1 MQVVRRLPHP
11 GRGFTQG
18 LLAGPDDC
26 VLESTG
32 LYGQSQLRRYRL
44 GADSYEASAILS
56 ADFFAEGICQVGDS
70 IWQLTWRE
78 RTALRWDAATLEL
91 RDLVRYN
98 REGWGICA
106 IPAGTVPG
114 DAIPGDAPG
123 GDVLTS
129 DGTSELVRRDPET
142 LQPREV
148 IRVRCQG
155 ERLRGLNDLAW
166 SVGRVWANVAPTSAI
181 VGIDP
186 RTGDVTD
193 LIDASAA
200 AEPRMV
206 DPQAIMNGIAALP
219 RPAEVTGVAGVAGA
233 GGSGA
238 SPGAGGSGRSPG
250 ADPGDFLLT
259 GKGWRWL
266 RQVRLVPARGRME
279 PRRLLEGA
287 GRFFF

>member
-1 MQVVRRLPHP
+1 MKVVRRLPHP

-18 LLAGPDDC
+18 LLAGPDDS

-44 GADSYEASAILS
+44 GSDSYQASATLS
-56 ADFFAEGICQVGDS
+56 EDFFGEGICQVGDS

-91 RDLVRYN
+91 RDLVSYS
-98 REGWGICA
+98 REGWGIC
-106 IPAGTVPG
+106 G
-114 DAIPGDAPG
+114 DAAG
-123 GDVLTS
+123 GDLVTS
-129 DGTSELVRRDPET
+129 DGTSELVRRDPDT

-148 IRVRCQG
+148 IKVRCQG
-155 ERLRGLNDLAW
+155 ERVQGLNDLAW
-166 SVGRVWANVAPTSAI
+166 SAGRVWANVAPTSAI

-186 RTGDVTD
+186 GTGDVTD
-193 LIDASAA
+193 LVDASAA

-219 RPAEVTGVAGVAGA
+219 RSAEVAGVTGVAGV

-238 SPGAGGSGRSPG
+238 SPG

-266 RQVRLVPARGRME
+266 REVRLVPARGRTE